1 MVSVIVS
8 SPGTSGPR
16 GNSVLNG
23 SGAPSSGT
31 GIDGDWYIDNS
42 NVTALVIYGPK
53 TAGAW
58 GAGQALGAGG
68 ALLRTNN
75 LSDLNS
81 VPAARANLGLGGAAV
96 LSVGTGASTVAAGDD
111 SRISGAAQ
119 KAQNLADLT
128 NPSSARTNLGLGN
141 AATRSVGTTAG
152 TVAAGDDSRFTA
164 PDAWVFD
171 VAAYGAV
178 GNGRVVADAAMTAS
192 SAVLT
197 SATAAFTAGDVGKAV
212 QVLGAGASGETLVG
226 TISGY
231 TSSTQVILSATAG
244 STVSSACAMWASD
257 DTAAIQAAID
267 AAAAYAVAHSGA
279 ATVRIPP
286 APGQFYGIAG
296 ALKTGGSTLGNA
308 QLTLPVYAATG
319 RKITLSIRGTTSGA
333 GVQHWQQTV
342 PNTTGATLLSFGL
355 FASSGA
361 QTASINAGGNPAVI
375 GGPAQPGGYGV
386 APGVFSNLYVEIA
399 NLSILT
405 CHSQFGLTYTAID
418 LSGVANARLQDVAYS
433 TTGTVPGGSYVSPG
447 VFATGL
453 SIGCLLPANGNNDL
467 TMVENVTCGGGYTYA
482 ILVPEHTDIYG
493 LRLLYCWAALCP
505 VGSYYSSVGAAHS
518 IRASLV
524 SIEQCTYLVYIFGP
538 GTGGLGPTM
547 DLRIDTETSTPR
559 FGDRSSGTG
568 LAAARGRVVIAGLFT
583 AANLTLDAPTGLRIE
598 NAQLTFPVAAKTSSY
613 TVTSFDEVITADATS
628 GAFTITLPTAVG
640 RTRRVVVKK
649 VDASTN
655 AVTIDGAGS
664 ELIDGQLTRTLSA
677 QGNAVTLVPSASG
690 WISQAVIGTDPD
702 AAAAAAVAALSA
714 LTQTV
719 VKTVDET
726 RTAVTTVSDD
736 GHLFASLE
744 ANSVYRFTS
753 TLLFDG
759 PEAADAT
766 ITYTVPAGAT
776 GGWAPYAGTLGT
788 TVPDGSAQVKVA
800 ARLYGSNSD
809 IGVMASS
816 ATLAGIIATPRGVVT
831 TGATPGL
838 LRLRWAQQTS
848 NATPVTLKAGSL
860 LEVVKVSGGAAPSAS
875 GINLRNPA
883 RVPSDQN
890 LLDWTGDPNDAGH
903 VTAQSSAGVA
913 GRITLVS
920 IIIKDAAITWSS
932 IWFGLAGV
940 DVGATLANC
949 YFGVYDAAGTLKGVT
964 ADISSSLMSGATG
977 KSVPLVTPFTAAPGE
992 YFIALLLN
1000 GSWTTNQLTLKC
1012 TGAGITVNSGLTAP
1026 RLRYS
1031 NIGSGLTALPSTL
1044 DLTQQSTSIIN
1055 TGWGSQWYGIQ

>member
-1 MVSVIVS
+1 MTSVIVS
-8 SPGTSGPR
+8 SAGTSGPR

-23 SGAPSSGT
+23 SGAPSAGT

-81 VPAARANLGLGGAAV
+81 ASAARTNLGLGGAAI
-96 LSVGTGASTVAAGDD
+96 LPVGTGASTVAAGDD
-111 SRISGAAQ
+111 SRITGAAQ
-119 KAQNLADLT
+119 KSQNLADLQ
-128 NPSSARTNLGLGN
+128 SSASARSNLGLGSS
-141 AATRSVGTTAG
+141 ATRNVGTVAG

-171 VAAYGAV
+171 VVSYGAV
-178 GNGRVVADAAMTAS
+178 GNGKVVADAAMTAS

-197 SATAAFTAGDVGKAV
+197 SATAAFIAGDVGKAV

-231 TSSTQVILSATAG
+231 TSSTQVTLSASAG
-244 STVSSACAMWASD
+244 STVSGACAMWATD
-257 DTAAIQAAID
+257 DTTAIQAAID

-286 APGQFYGIAG
+286 AQGQFYGIAG

-319 RKITLSIRGTTSGA
+319 RKITLSIRGTSSGA

-355 FASSGA
+355 FASAGA
-361 QTASINAGGNPAVI
+361 QTASINGGGNPSVI

-386 APGVFSNLYVEIA
+386 APGVFSNLYVDIA
-399 NLSILT
+399 NLSVLT
-405 CHSQFGLTYTAID
+405 AHSKYGLTYSAID

-433 TTGTVPGGSYVSPG
+433 TAGTVPGGSYVSPG

-467 TMVENVTCGGGYTYA
+467 TIVENVTCGGGYTYA

-547 DLRIDTETSTPR
+547 ELRIDTETSTPR

-568 LAAARGRVVIAGLFT
+568 LAAARGRVVLAGLFT
-583 AANLTLDAPTGLRIE
+583 AASLTLDAPTGLRIE
-598 NAQLTFPVAAKTSSY
+598 NAQLTFPVAAKTSGY

-640 RTRRVVVKK
+640 RARRVVVKK
-649 VDASTN
+649 IDASAN

-677 QGNAVTLVPSASG
+677 QGNAVTLVPSGSG
-690 WISQAVIGTDPD
+690 WVSQSVIGTDPD
-702 AAAAAAVAALSA
+702 AAAASAVATLSA

-726 RTAVTTVSDD
+726 RTSVTTVSDD

-766 ITYTVPAGAT
+766 ITYTVPSGAT

-800 ARLYGSNSD
+800 ARLFGSNSD

-816 ATLAGIIATPRGVVT
+816 ATLAGIIATPRGIIS

-848 NATPVTLKAGSL
+848 NGTAVTLKAGSL
-860 LEVVKVSGGAAPSAS
+860 LEVVKVSGSAPAAS
-875 GINLRNPA
+875 GINLDNPA
-883 RVPSDQN
+883 RTPADQG
-890 LLDWTGDPNDAGH
+890 LLAWTGDPNDAGH
-903 VTAQSSAGVA
+903 VTAQSNAGVA
-913 GRITLVS
+913 GRITLVQMVIRKS
-920 IIIKDAAITWSS
+920 ITWSK

-940 DVGATLANC
+940 DGAASLANC
-949 YFGVYDAAGTLKGVT
+949 YLGVYNSSGTLVGVT

-977 KSVPLVTPFTAAPGE
+977 KSVDLVTPFTAAPGE
-992 YFIALLLN
+992 YYIAMLLN
-1000 GSWTTNQLTLKC
+1000 GTWATNSLTFKS
-1012 TGAGITVNSGLTAP
+1012 TGAGITVNCGLTPP

-1031 NIGSGLTALPSTL
+1031 NIGTSQTTLPSTL

-1055 TGWGSQWYGIQ
+1055 TGWASQWYGVQ